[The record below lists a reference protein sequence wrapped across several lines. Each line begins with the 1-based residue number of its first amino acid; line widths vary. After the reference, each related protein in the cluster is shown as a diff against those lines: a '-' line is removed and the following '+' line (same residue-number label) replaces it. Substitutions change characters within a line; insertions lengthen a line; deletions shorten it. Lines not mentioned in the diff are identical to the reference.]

1 MAPVITL
8 TKDRLVARQNEL
20 LAQLRLGSY
29 EAFREM
35 ARERRLTD
43 QGWAVRDELD
53 SIAYLLGEHELT
65 D

>member
-53 SIAYLLGEHELT
+53 SIAY
-65 D
+65 